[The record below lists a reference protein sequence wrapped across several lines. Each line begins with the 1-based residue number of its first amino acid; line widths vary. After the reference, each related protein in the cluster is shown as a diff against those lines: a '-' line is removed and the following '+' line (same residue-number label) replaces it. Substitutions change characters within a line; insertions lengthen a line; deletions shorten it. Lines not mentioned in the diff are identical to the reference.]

1 MFGLGVQEIMLILLI
16 AVFFFGGEKIPEIAK
31 GLGKGLREFKRA
43 MDQPD
48 DDKKDQERSMKVV
61 SKGSTNG
68 QVK

>member
-16 AVFFFGGEKIPEIAK
+16 AVFFYGGDKIPEIAK

-43 MDQPD
+43 MEDN
-48 DDKKDQERSMKVV
+48 DDKEKEQAKAMKVV
-61 SKGSTNG
+61 SKSSTNG